1 MRISTAFSFEMNTV
15 SMQSKQADIFHTQQQ
30 IATHRRI
37 VTPSDDSVGA
47 THALENS
54 RALAISASNTES
66 MKIAETQLK
75 GESTTL
81 DAIRQVLTNAR
92 GVAIGATGNPSTQ
105 ERTSFANYLDQ
116 IYQDL
121 QGYANSTDV
130 QGNYMFAGSSGGTI
144 PFQQMVGPSSYQG
157 DNAQRYVAI
166 SGSRQIPVS
175 DTGQV
180 VFGVGTAN
188 DPFTVIDQLITD
200 LRNGALTGAAYDAA
214 ATTAVN
220 GLSNALDN
228 VVRIQDQVA
237 VRVQELQA
245 AQEVEA
251 KFALQFSNELDR
263 VEKVDMQKAAV
274 ELNLQQVSLE
284 ASQKA
289 FINASKLT
297 LFNFL

>member
-1 MRISTAFSFEMNTV
+1 MRISTAFSFEMNSL
-15 SMQSKQADIFHTQQQ
+15 SMQAKQADIFHTQQQ
-30 IATHRRI
+30 VATGRRI

-54 RALAISASNTES
+54 RALAISESNTES
-66 MKIAETQLK
+66 MKIADVQLK
-75 GESTTL
+75 SESTTL

-105 ERTSFANYLDQ
+105 ERTSFANYLEQ

-121 QGYANSTDV
+121 QGYANSTDA
-130 QGNYMFAGSSGGTI
+130 QGNYIFSGVSGNTV
-144 PFQQMVGPSSYQG
+144 PFQQVAGAANYQG
-157 DNAQRYVAI
+157 DNAQRFVAI
-166 SGSRQIPVS
+166 SNSRQIPVS
-175 DTGQV
+175 DTGQA
-180 VFGVGTAN
+180 VFGVGTPN
-188 DPFTVIDQLITD
+188 DPFAVIDQLITD
-200 LRNGALTGAAYDAA
+200 LRNGALTGAAYDTAA
-214 ATTAVN
+214 ATAVT
-220 GLSNALDN
+220 GLNNALDN
-228 VVRIQDQVA
+228 VVKIQDQVA

-245 AQEVEA
+245 AQEIEA

-289 FINASKLT
+289 FINASKLS
-297 LFNFL
+297 LFNLL